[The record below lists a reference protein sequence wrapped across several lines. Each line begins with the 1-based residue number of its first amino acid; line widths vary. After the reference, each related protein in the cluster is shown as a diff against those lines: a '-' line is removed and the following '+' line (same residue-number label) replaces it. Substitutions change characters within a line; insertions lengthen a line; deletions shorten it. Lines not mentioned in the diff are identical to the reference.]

1 MAKKAKAQAQTVAAS
16 ADELMLAALE
26 QGGDTTKTGRY
37 LMTFKEGAADAGV
50 KSLQSKR
57 GLRVANARDFTN
69 QAMDFTQTGDAGA
82 LVFPEIGVA
91 LVGGPAAEEH
101 GITAADFVAEDS
113 PAHSVDPEYFM

>member
-1 MAKKAKAQAQTVAAS
+1 MAKKRPAKMEAQSAAAS

-26 QGGDTTKTGRY
+26 QGGDTSKTGRY

-69 QAMDFTQTGDAGA
+69 QAMDFAQTGDAHA

-91 LVGGPAAEEH
+91 LVGGPAAE
-101 GITAADFVAEDS
+101 
-113 PAHSVDPEYFM
+113 